1 MTTTAELF
9 IRLRVLGCSG
19 AIARDCR
26 TTSFLVD
33 QDILIDAGT
42 GVGELTRDEMLRIEH
57 VFLTHSHLDHVA
69 CLPLMVDTMAC
80 DRIGRPIHVHALP
93 QTIAALRAHVLNDV
107 IWPDFSRLP
116 TPELPL
122 IQFHPLQVGHTRELG
137 GRVIEAL
144 PARHAVPA
152 LGFALRRQATDAPW
166 WVFSGDTS
174 GHPDFWQRLNQLRVH
189 SLVIETAFANRE
201 RELAQMAQHLSPE
214 TLAEEL
220 DRIDRRHRF
229 PIYITHTKP
238 ADTETIMREIAQFDQ
253 VRPPRREVAHDIRW
267 LSAGHVF
274 EL

>member
-1 MTTTAELF
+1 MYA
-9 IRLRVLGCSG
+9 
-19 AIARDCR
+19 
-26 TTSFLVD
+26 
-33 QDILIDAGT
+33 
-42 GVGELTRDEMLRIEH
+42 
-57 VFLTHSHLDHVA
+57 
-69 CLPLMVDTMAC
+69 PL
-80 DRIGRPIHVHALP
+80 
-93 QTIAALRAHVLNDV
+93 QTIASCAHVLNDV

-122 IQFHPLQVGHTRELG
+122 IQFHPLQVGHTRVSWAG
-137 GRVIEAL
+137 ASSRC
-144 PARHAVPA
+144 
-152 LGFALRRQATDAPW
+152 RRATRCRRWACAAPSGDRRPW

-174 GHPDFWQRLNQLRVH
+174 GHPEFWQRLNQLRVH

>member
-1 MTTTAELF
+1 MTTTTELV

-253 VRPPRREVAHDIRW
+253 VRPPRREVAHDIR
-267 LSAGHVF
+267 
-274 EL
+274 

>member
-1 MTTTAELF
+1 MTTTTELV

-238 ADTETIMREIAQFDQ
+238 TDTETIMREIAQFDQ

>member
-1 MTTTAELF
+1 MTTTQSA
-9 IRLRVLGCSG
+9 IKVRVLGCSG

-253 VRPPRREVAHDIRW
+253 VRPPRREVAQIGR
-267 LSAGHVF
+267 AHV
-274 EL
+274 